1 MHFSR
6 SSFAAAP
13 TISWLKAG
21 HVLALSAVPATS
33 KMPPRRDEVP
43 LGFEQHFRALLAH
56 APYELDG
63 LELGVVRR
71 RPDDLSAL

>member
-1 MHFSR
+1 MNFSLNI
-6 SSFAAAP
+6 FVAAP
-13 TISWLKAG
+13 PKSRLKAG

-33 KMPPRRDEVP
+33 KMPQRRDEVP